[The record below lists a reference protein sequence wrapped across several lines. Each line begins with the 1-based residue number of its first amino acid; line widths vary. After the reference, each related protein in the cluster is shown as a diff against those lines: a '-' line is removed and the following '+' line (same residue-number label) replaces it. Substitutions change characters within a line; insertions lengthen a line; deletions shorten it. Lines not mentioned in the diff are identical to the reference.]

1 MIKLSIFYRA
11 IFILIWVKREGFLP
25 FYDLIHPSQR
35 RLLHNVRLE
44 STGSQ
49 SFAAIIGKIVVSNV
63 VTKQLMSALFLHVIN
78 SVKNNDNNE

>member
-1 MIKLSIFYRA
+1 MRVF
-11 IFILIWVKREGFLP
+11 FLISDSSK
-25 FYDLIHPSQR
+25 PSQR

-49 SFAAIIGKIVVSNV
+49 SFAAIIGKIVVSKV
-63 VTKQLMSALFLHVIN
+63 VAKQLMSALFLHVIN